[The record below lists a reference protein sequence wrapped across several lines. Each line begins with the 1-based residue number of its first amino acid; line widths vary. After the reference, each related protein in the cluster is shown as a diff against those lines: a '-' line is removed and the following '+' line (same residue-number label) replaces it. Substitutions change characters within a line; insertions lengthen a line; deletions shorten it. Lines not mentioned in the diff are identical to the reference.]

1 MWFSLVDIW
10 GISLFLL
17 TINHLE
23 GFSLRHGL
31 GPFSHSLEH
40 PVVNSTDIFY
50 LMKPNKSMNTFQNYE
65 KNNQKAERL

>member
-1 MWFSLVDIW
+1 MWFSLFDI
-10 GISLFLL
+10 GEYRSFILLL
-17 TINHLE
+17 TTFE

-50 LMKPNKSMNTFQNYE
+50 PMNGNKSMNTFQNYE
-65 KNNQKAERL
+65 KNKQKAERL